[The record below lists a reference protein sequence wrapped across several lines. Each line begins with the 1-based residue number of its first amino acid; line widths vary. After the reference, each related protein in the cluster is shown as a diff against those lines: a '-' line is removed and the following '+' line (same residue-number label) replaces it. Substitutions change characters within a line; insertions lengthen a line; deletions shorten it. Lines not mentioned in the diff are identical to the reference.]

1 MLQAINDEKQFAVIL
16 NTIPATID
24 RVLDC
29 APVSELVRH
38 GAKRANIEAILAL
51 EITRVSRLLTVGGNL
66 RDGQS
71 IEIAMQLIQDYPNE
85 SLEDFCLCLRRGV
98 KGAYGEIFRFD
109 ILVIYE
115 WFKKYLEEKYVV
127 AENKLREE
135 RDSMYSRLVVPE
147 PVRSFKR
154 VWDYPA
160 AYSPVKDSKA
170 RLILWQLQWD
180 AMSKTSFPKPPPLT
194 DTDVLTEGQITPK
207 QKRYVPEIDPAEW
220 EKKYELRKQYGLENY
235 HIQTGEKLST
245 WISEEEWLKKKE
257 SEVK

>member
-1 MLQAINDEKQFAVIL
+1 MLTAISDERQFAVIL
-16 NTIPATID
+16 NNVPNSIE

-29 APVSELVRH
+29 VPISALVNA
-38 GAKRANIEAILAL
+38 GAERSNIEAVLAI
-51 EITRVSRLLTVGGNL
+51 EIARISKLLTVGGNL
-66 RDGQS
+66 REGQS

-115 WFKKYLEEKYVV
+115 WFKKYLEEKYIV
-127 AENKLREE
+127 AENKLRDE

-194 DTDVLTEGQITPK
+194 NEDVLTEGQIKPK
-207 QKRYVPEIDPAEW
+207 PKRYVPEVDPAEW
-220 EKKYELRKQYGLENY
+220 HMKDYLHKLWVKENFDVK
-235 HIQTGEKLST
+235 TGEKLST

-257 SEVK
+257 EEIK